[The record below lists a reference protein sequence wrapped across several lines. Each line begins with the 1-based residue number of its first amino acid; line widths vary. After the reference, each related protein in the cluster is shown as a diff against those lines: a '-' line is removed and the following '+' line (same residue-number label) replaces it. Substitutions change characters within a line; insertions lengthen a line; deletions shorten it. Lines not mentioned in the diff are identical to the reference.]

1 MLPGMATIAFP
12 LWLRPDDLAPFET
25 EAEDVADA
33 KPGDEAA
40 R

>member
-1 MLPGMATIAFP
+1 
-12 LWLRPDDLAPFET
+12 LWLGPDELARFET